1 MVSKLNPKDFRAY
14 RLILDP
20 DDFAIGDDE
29 PNSAPTDLIS
39 QYVWEAITTLPGDVA
54 IRTANHQGTRIAILH
69 DLHVGWLGVMPEPG
83 ILSDAMLE
91 VGDEFDAAMFN
102 LLHGYYRQAIGGL
115 RNTVEVM
122 TLGCVCEIAVDTETW
137 VRWETGEQT
146 KFKEVCDRLQQLP
159 VVQELEQEAR
169 RKTGTAS
176 MREMTGVVGTPGL
189 EAFISASAA
198 FRILAATPRTLN
210 FGKAMDRSTVRPAF
224 STPIEHILRL
234 LP

>member
-1 MVSKLNPKDFRAY
+1 
-14 RLILDP
+14 
-20 DDFAIGDDE
+20 
-29 PNSAPTDLIS
+29 
-39 QYVWEAITTLPGDVA
+39 
-54 IRTANHQGTRIAILH
+54 
-69 DLHVGWLGVMPEPG
+69 
-83 ILSDAMLE
+83 
-91 VGDEFDAAMFN
+91 
-102 LLHGYYRQAIGGL
+102 
-115 RNTVEVM
+115 M